1 MAVAPPAPLL
11 LLCHSGGWDRLYQA
25 FSAAVAATS
34 SGRQVTLVL
43 YFQALER
50 VVDGDLDEIR
60 LQPADPRAEARLQ
73 EAVDRLGT
81 PDLSEMLQT
90 ARRSG
95 RCRVLACSASVAL
108 TGRAETASVVDA
120 VVGWPTV
127 LQLLDACGQ
136 ALYL

>member
-1 MAVAPPAPLL
+1 MDAKAPLL

-25 FSAAVAATS
+25 LSAALAATGT
-34 SGRQVTLVL
+34 GREVTLVL

-50 VVDGDLDEIR
+50 ILDEDVDAVR
-60 LQPADPRAEARLQ
+60 LSPRDPEAEDRLQ

-81 PDLSEMLQT
+81 PDLSEML
-90 ARRSG
+90 RRVRAGG

-108 TGRAETASVVDA
+108 TGRAEAASVVDA

-127 LQLLDACGQ
+127 LQLLDGCGQ